1 MVSIGIVG
9 LGKWGKNLLRDFSSM
24 CEVKTC
30 CVTKISKNLNWLK
43 KNYPKIK
50 ITFQYE
56 EILNDET
63 INAVIIATPI
73 DFHYKFALKALK
85 AGKHVFVEKPIA
97 TTIHQANYLVNYAK
111 KKNLILF
118 VGHVFLY
125 HPVFQKIQQIV
136 KNDPISHVIF
146 QWNKFGTFKESII
159 WNLLSHEIALAI
171 EIFGKPKNITNLYK
185 IGFLTKIDIIF
196 LKLDFP
202 KNRTCFFSIN
212 RVSDAKTKSII
223 FSTRKNLYIWKND
236 ILFKLNRKNLTFKK
250 IFSSK
255 KRPLLIECNK
265 FISSIRKKKRTS
277 TSGEQALQ
285 VVKILSKLRN

>member
-1 MVSIGIVG
+1 LVSIGIVG

-97 TTIHQANYLVNYAK
+97 TTIHQANSLVNYAK
-111 KKNLILF
+111 KKESYIICGSCF
-118 VGHVFLY
+118 F
-125 HPVFQKIQQIV
+125 
-136 KNDPISHVIF
+136 IS
-146 QWNKFGTFKESII
+146 S
-159 WNLLSHEIALAI
+159 S
-171 EIFGKPKNITNLYK
+171 
-185 IGFLTKIDIIF
+185 
-196 LKLDFP
+196 FP
-202 KNRTCFFSIN
+202 KN
-212 RVSDAKTKSII
+212 
-223 FSTRKNLYIWKND
+223 STNC
-236 ILFKLNRKNLTFKK
+236 KK
-250 IFSSK
+250 
-255 KRPLLIECNK
+255 
-265 FISSIRKKKRTS
+265 
-277 TSGEQALQ
+277 
-285 VVKILSKLRN
+285 